1 MTSTLDVHP
10 ASHEET
16 IAAHRNVFDIWSKGL
31 PLDEHIRFRLNSPSH
46 SRATWFVGTLDGQ
59 VVVSLGSYPV
69 RFHFQGREVA
79 GIAIGS
85 IYTVTEHRGH
95 GYAPQLLL
103 DVEQIEQARGAALS
117 VLYSDIEPDYYSRLG
132 YVLCP
137 ALQGWRE
144 PAAVPTDYH
153 LLGFAPAEHVAE
165 LKQLYDG
172 HHGSARLSFARNE
185 EYWAAML
192 KKFPGD
198 KFYWLL
204 DAADQHAG
212 YVRIGH
218 RDDSWRVTD
227 FALTRP
233 TDELA
238 AEMYAALLNLAQRQG
253 VQRVGGWLPDGAA
266 SRQYFDLHPRQ
277 IEVTMI
283 KPLGATGPF
292 DAATIEAA
300 GRFVEIDHV

>member
-1 MTSTLDVHP
+1 MSSTLDVHP

-69 RFHFQGREVA
+69 RFHLQGVEVR

-85 IYTVTEHRGH
+85 IYTVKEQRGR
-95 GYAPQLLL
+95 GLAPQLLEG
-103 DVEQIEQARGAALS
+103 VERYEQARGAALS
-117 VLYSDIEPDYYSRLG
+117 VLYSDIEPTYYARLG

-144 PAAVPTDYH
+144 PAAVATDYR
-153 LLGFAPAEHVAE
+153 LVGFSPEQHVAE
-165 LKQLYDG
+165 LMRLYDG
-172 HHGSARLSFARNE
+172 DHGAARISFARNA
-185 EYWAAML
+185 EYWGAIL

-198 KFYWLL
+198 AFYWLL
-204 DAADQHAG
+204 DAEDRHAG

-218 RDDSWRVTD
+218 KDDSWRVTD
-227 FALTRP
+227 FVLARP

-238 AEMYAALLNLAQRQG
+238 AQMYAALLKLAHQQG
-253 VQRVGGWLPDGAA
+253 VQRVGGWMPDCAGA
-266 SRQYFDLHPRQ
+266 RQYFDLRPRQ
-277 IEVTMI
+277 TEITMI
-283 KPLGATGPF
+283 KPLGATAPL
-292 DAATIEAA
+292 DAATIAAA